1 MSVRNL
7 LLILTLFFGVAL
19 LGFGYLRYGR
29 TPPPATTA
37 PAKMVVIAT
46 LPLNAGALIA
56 PQGLAFAPEPPGTTA
71 GTDFDRADAGPGG
84 DQNAVDAATI
94 GKIVGAVARRHID
107 AGAPIPRE
115 AIVKPGDSGFLAAV
129 LQPGMQ
135 AITIGVTAVSG
146 AGGLIYPGDRVDVIL
161 TQGFLPGAN
170 SETHR
175 FGAEIVIRDVRVLAI
190 DQQLQT
196 NASPATGKLAQTVTV
211 EVTPQQAES
220 VVLATKLGDLSLTIR
235 SLLLPS
241 ATAPPAV
248 TTGPV
253 WAEDISPALLEVERE
268 EQASQEVKKAPAPVI
283 IIRGSDTPSP
293 AVPVD
298 FAQPDDSSRP
308 IVHTRTET
316 VHSVGGTTVFS
327 EESN

>member
-29 TPPPATTA
+29 TPPPVATV
-37 PAKMVVIAT
+37 PVKMVVIAT

-56 PQGLAFAPEPPGTTA
+56 PQGLAFAPEPPGTPA
-71 GTDFDRADAGPGG
+71 GTDFDRTEAGPGD
-84 DQNAVDAATI
+84 DQNAIDAATI

-107 AGAPIPRE
+107 AGTPIPHE

-161 TQGFLPGAN
+161 TQTFPQTSATN
-170 SETHR
+170 SMHR
-175 FGAEIVIRDVRVLAI
+175 FGAEPVVQGVRVLAI

-196 NASPATGKLAQTVTV
+196 NASQSNGKLAQTVTV

-220 VVLATKLGDLSLTIR
+220 VVLATKLGDLSLSIR
-235 SLLLPS
+235 SELQPSGTLP
-241 ATAPPAV
+241 APA
-248 TTGPV
+248 TGPI
-253 WAEDISPALLEVERE
+253 WAEDISPALKAV
-268 EQASQEVKKAPAPVI
+268 EQAQYDQANTSKPLPVLI
-283 IIRGSDTPSP
+283 LRGSNGATPALPPEDSP
-293 AVPVD
+293 
-298 FAQPDDSSRP
+298 SSAP
-308 IVHTRTET
+308 PEPGFGAALG
-316 VHSVGGTTVFS
+316 SASSGTS
-327 EESN
+327 PRQGQ